1 MCAEGFRFYGSN
13 RKYIH
18 KKATR
23 GSAGVGA
30 FVKKELL
37 NTFDVKIIDE
47 DIKGILWLKF
57 VAKFSKCHFYVVVCY
72 LLPADTCRPVDSEI
86 FFQSLLNQMYSYQ
99 HKGKI
104 YICDDMNAL

>member
-1 MCAEGFRFYGSN
+1 MCRRFRFYGSK

-18 KKATR
+18 KNATR

-47 DIKGILWLKF
+47 DIEGILWLEF
-57 VAKFSKCHFYVVVCY
+57 AANFRNVTF
-72 LLPADTCRPVDSEI
+72 
-86 FFQSLLNQMYSYQ
+86 M
-99 HKGKI
+99 
-104 YICDDMNAL
+104 

>member
-1 MCAEGFRFYGSN
+1 
-13 RKYIH
+13 
-18 KKATR
+18 
-23 GSAGVGA
+23 
-30 FVKKELL
+30 VKKELL

-47 DIKGILWLKF
+47 DIEGILWLEF
-57 VAKFSKCHFYVVVCY
+57 AAKFSKCYFYVVVCY
-72 LLPADTCRPVDSEI
+72 LPPADTCRPVDSEI